1 LLDVDTYVVN
11 IHLIYILNLY
21 CKLLTFTVYLLV
33 LIEFSVIIQN
43 RVKLYR
49 GQPVDINEPNQHN
62 ASFNYF
68 AKEQDSK
75 QSAILAQITG
85 KAERKL
91 KLRWILAISCIPL
104 FGIYAAFGIAP
115 QNLTG
120 NIATTAMVEEITLPN
135 ADNVTGNITEQKF
148 WYKEHV
154 RRDDTLNNVLS
165 RLNIHNREAI
175 NFISNDAVASEIA
188 SSLKPSHAIEANSD
202 GEGNLISLEYQLDT
216 DQFINIKQTTTGYEA
231 NKTAHKLESRPILKS
246 AEIKHSLFSATDE
259 ANIPDYIA
267 VQIAEMFES
276 EIDFNTDLRR
286 GDHLSVIYEGSY
298 DQGELL
304 KTGDVLAAEFV
315 NNGKT
320 YKAVGFRA
328 TSGEMQYY
336 TPEGKSLHKSFLR
349 SPLEFTRVSSSF
361 NTGRFHPILQR
372 IKAHQGVDLAAP
384 IGTRIKAS
392 GDAVVDFV
400 GQKGGYGNVIVL
412 KHENAVSTVYGHL
425 SRFAEGL
432 HKGEKVA
439 QGDVIGF
446 VGMTGLATGPHLHYE
461 FMVNGVHR
469 DPMTVALPKADPIT
483 GQEKVAFDALS
494 NQLTNQIGLLGNSNI
509 AALE

>member
-1 LLDVDTYVVN
+1 
-11 IHLIYILNLY
+11 
-21 CKLLTFTVYLLV
+21 
-33 LIEFSVIIQN
+33 
-43 RVKLYR
+43 
-49 GQPVDINEPNQHN
+49 
-62 ASFNYF
+62 
-68 AKEQDSK
+68 
-75 QSAILAQITG
+75 
-85 KAERKL
+85 
-91 KLRWILAISCIPL
+91 
-104 FGIYAAFGIAP
+104 
-115 QNLTG
+115 
-120 NIATTAMVEEITLPN
+120 
-135 ADNVTGNITEQKF
+135 
-148 WYKEHV
+148 
-154 RRDDTLNNVLS
+154 
-165 RLNIHNREAI
+165 
-175 NFISNDAVASEIA
+175 
-188 SSLKPSHAIEANSD
+188 
-202 GEGNLISLEYQLDT
+202 
-216 DQFINIKQTTTGYEA
+216 
-231 NKTAHKLESRPILKS
+231 
-246 AEIKHSLFSATDE
+246 
-259 ANIPDYIA
+259 
-267 VQIAEMFES
+267 
-276 EIDFNTDLRR
+276 
-286 GDHLSVIYEGSY
+286 VIYEGSY